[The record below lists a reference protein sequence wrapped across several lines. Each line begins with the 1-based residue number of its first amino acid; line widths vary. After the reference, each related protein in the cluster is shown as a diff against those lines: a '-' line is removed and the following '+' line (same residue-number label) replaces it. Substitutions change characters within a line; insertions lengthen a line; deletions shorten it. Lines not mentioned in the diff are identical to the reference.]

1 MKSIIKLG
9 GYRGGAFTQL
19 SHTCKTFCFY
29 NSMSDFLV
37 KLINNRS
44 ILYNEIGWELLP
56 FSISQLFTKTNF
68 YRIPN
73 NGLFQAEFLKRFA
86 LPIRLAISLII
97 RYNRLSVQN
106 SYQFVQVRKQS
117 RRNLL
122 LFHYNLGPIR
132 NVNIKKGDER
142 VYIGS
147 ITRKKNLEGIKV
159 DKYIGKIVDP
169 NYAALIIKNDDNY
182 FGEKSRK
189 ELLNYLTNNR
199 PVVCSNSV
207 FEGWPNIIFDGMN
220 SGCLV
225 EFNAKVNLT
234 DLYYRIPNVYIK
246 NAIDSNSLLNE
257 LYSSNITKSK
267 LERWY
272 RETSQ

>member
-29 NSMSDFLV
+29 KSISDFSI
-37 KLINNRS
+37 KLIKNRG

-73 NGLFQAEFLKRFA
+73 NGLFHTEFLKRFA
-86 LPIRLAISLII
+86 LPIRLVISLII

-106 SYQFVQVRKQS
+106 SYQFVKVRKLS
-117 RRNLL
+117 KRNML
-122 LFHYNLGPIR
+122 LFHYNLGTIR
-132 NVNIKKGDER
+132 NVTIKKGDER

-147 ITRKKNLEGIKV
+147 ISRKKNLEGIKV
-159 DKYIGKIVDP
+159 DKYIGKIQDTD
-169 NYAALIIKNDDNY
+169 YAATIIKNSDNY
-182 FGEKSRK
+182 IGEKSRK
-189 ELLNYLTNNR
+189 ELLNYLTDYR

-207 FEGWPNIIFDGMN
+207 YEGWPNIIFDGMN

-225 EFNAKVNLT
+225 EFNPKVNLT
-234 DLYYRIPNVYIK
+234 DLFYRIPNVIIR
-246 NAIDSNSLLNE
+246 NAINSNSLLNE
-257 LYSSNITKSK
+257 SYISNITKSK

-272 RETSQ
+272 RETS